1 MELPEDVLIHNSTLG
16 LKGGRGVLLRIAPEG
31 YYEVN
36 LAFGGK
42 KHRTL
47 LPVAGTVVISRD
59 PEPEDLEGA
68 EFEIE
73 R

>member
-1 MELPEDVLIHNSTLG
+1 MELPTEVLVHNQVLG
-16 LKGGRGVLLRIAPEG
+16 LKGGRAVLVRIAPEG
-31 YYEVN
+31 FYEVN
-36 LAFGGK
+36 LTFGER

-47 LPVAGTVVISRD
+47 LPIHATVLIQQE
-59 PEPEDLEGA
+59 PEPPEISS

>member
-1 MELPEDVLIHNSTLG
+1 MEIPAEVLVHNQILG
-16 LKGGRGVLLRIAPEG
+16 LKGGRAVLVRVAQEG

-36 LAFGGK
+36 LAFGERI
-42 KHRTL
+42 HRTL
-47 LPVAGTVVISRD
+47 LPVASTVLIQQEAEPPEISS
-59 PEPEDLEGA
+59 

>member
-1 MELPEDVLIHNSTLG
+1 MELPAEVLVHNQILG
-16 LKGGRGVLLRIAPEG
+16 LKGGRAVLVRIAQEG
-31 YYEVN
+31 FYEVN
-36 LAFGGK
+36 LAFGER

-47 LPVAGTVVISRD
+47 LPIHSTVLIQKEA
-59 PEPEDLEGA
+59 EPLETSS

>member
-1 MELPEDVLIHNSTLG
+1 MELPTEVLVHNQILG
-16 LKGGRGVLLRIAPEG
+16 MKGGKAVLVRIAPEG

-36 LAFGGK
+36 LSFGERR
-42 KHRTL
+42 HRTL
-47 LPVAGTVVISRD
+47 LPIAETILIQREAEPPEISS
-59 PEPEDLEGA
+59 

>member
-1 MELPEDVLIHNSTLG
+1 MELPIEVLVHNATLG
-16 LKGGRGVLLRIAPEG
+16 LKGGRAVLLRVAPEG
-31 YYEVN
+31 FYEVN
-36 LAFGGK
+36 LSFGDK

-47 LPVAGTVVISRD
+47 LPVTGTVVISREAEP
-59 PEPEDLEGA
+59 PELDAA

>member
-1 MELPEDVLIHNSTLG
+1 MELPTEVLVHNQALG
-16 LKGGRGVLLRIAPEG
+16 MKGGRALLVRIAPEG

-36 LAFGGK
+36 LAFGERR
-42 KHRTL
+42 HRTL
-47 LPVAGTVVISRD
+47 LPIHSTVLIQQEAEPPEISS
-59 PEPEDLEGA
+59 